1 MMNIQRTED
10 KFVGSGDL
18 TQVVMLA
25 QALLP
30 TEHLAGPLTLVL
42 YMVGIP
48 TSIPTIIYL
57 SNIYYLYVIKRTSK
71 GDEGMA
77 Q

>member
-1 MMNIQRTED
+1 M
-10 KFVGSGDL
+10 
-18 TQVVMLA
+18 MLA

-30 TEHLAGPLTLVL
+30 TKHLVGPLTLVL

-48 TSIPTIIYL
+48 TSLPTIMYL
-57 SNIYYLYVIKRTSK
+57 NNIYYLYVIKRISK

>member
-1 MMNIQRTED
+1 
-10 KFVGSGDL
+10 
-18 TQVVMLA
+18 MLA

-30 TEHLAGPLTLVL
+30 TEHLAGLLTLVL
-42 YMVGIP
+42 YMVSIP
-48 TSIPTIIYL
+48 TSLPIIIYL
-57 SNIYYLYVIKRTSK
+57 NNIYYLYVIKRISK

>member
-1 MMNIQRTED
+1 
-10 KFVGSGDL
+10 
-18 TQVVMLA
+18 MLA

-48 TSIPTIIYL
+48 TSLPIIIYL
-57 SNIYYLYVIKRTSK
+57 NKIYYLYVIKRMSK

>member
-1 MMNIQRTED
+1 M
-10 KFVGSGDL
+10 
-18 TQVVMLA
+18 MLA

-48 TSIPTIIYL
+48 TSLPIIIYL
-57 SNIYYLYVIKRTSK
+57 NKIYYLYVIKRMSK